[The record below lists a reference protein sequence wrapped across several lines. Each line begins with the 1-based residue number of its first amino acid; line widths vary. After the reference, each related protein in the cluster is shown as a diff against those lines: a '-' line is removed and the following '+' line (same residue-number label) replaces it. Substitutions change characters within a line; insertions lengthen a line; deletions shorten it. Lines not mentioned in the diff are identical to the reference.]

1 MEHGSSKRRYKGLQ
15 LIPAPVDGY
24 WVKLFTRGFSNI
36 WLTVWEASHTGSDVF
51 TAEEQLFNGTQS
63 LQSPLVDTLGVTFL
77 LYHIIIIPTYN
88 KRGVGSKLFFFCFFL
103 MRKEKSAVNYVRL
116 E

>member
-1 MEHGSSKRRYKGLQ
+1 M
-15 LIPAPVDGY
+15 DGY
-24 WVKLFTRGFSNI
+24 CVKLFTRGFSNI
-36 WLTVWEASHTGSDVF
+36 WLTEWEASHTGSDVF
-51 TAEEQLFNGTQS
+51 VSEEQLFNGTQS

-88 KRGVGSKLFFFCFFL
+88 ERGVGSKLFFFYLFL
-103 MRKEKSAVNYVRL
+103 IRKEKSAVNYVSI